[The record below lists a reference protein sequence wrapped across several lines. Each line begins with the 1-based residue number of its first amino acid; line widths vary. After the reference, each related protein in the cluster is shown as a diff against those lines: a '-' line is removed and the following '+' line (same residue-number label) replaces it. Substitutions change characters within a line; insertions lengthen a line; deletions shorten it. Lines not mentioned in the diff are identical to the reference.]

1 MPPPRWLSKADVD
14 AVVERA
20 VARSDS
26 AAGHSVC
33 PLVLDLGALRHRD
46 DRGIALHARGSR
58 HRYSH
63 AAQAAVRDRGAVA
76 RGSHSAELVEMPAKM
91 ARWVLDHR
99 ASLAAWD
106 GVVPKG
112 LNDRAADNWRPL
124 LAVADLVGRN
134 WPGIARA
141 AAEALTGSEPATE
154 STGQLLLADVHEIF
168 ERRRVA
174 VEENDERALLT
185 RAIVG
190 ELIVMEERPWGAYGK
205 AQKQISD
212 VQLARLLKAVRSAI
226 EECPD
231 RR

>member
-1 MPPPRWLSKADVD
+1 MLTPWWSARWHDLIAPRGIVSVRSFSTWAPCAIAMIGELPSTLAD
-14 AVVERA
+14 RA
-20 VARSDS
+20 IDIRMQRKLPCETVAR
-26 AAGHSVC
+26 
-33 PLVLDLGALRHRD
+33 LRG
-46 DRGIALHARGSR
+46 DRIPP
-58 HRYSH
+58 
-63 AAQAAVRDRGAVA
+63 
-76 RGSHSAELVEMPAKM
+76 ELVEMPAKM